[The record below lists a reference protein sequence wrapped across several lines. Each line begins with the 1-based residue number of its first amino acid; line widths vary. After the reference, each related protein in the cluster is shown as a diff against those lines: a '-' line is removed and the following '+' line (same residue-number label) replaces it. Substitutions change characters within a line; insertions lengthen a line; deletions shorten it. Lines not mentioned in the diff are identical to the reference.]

1 MTKRATNSEPAER
14 ERLEVFIVRAGERWL
29 GLAAEEVAGVE
40 RGRQPTP
47 LPHAPAALLGVVS
60 VRGRIL
66 TLLDPLALLGER
78 RAETTGNARPAFIL
92 ALRGQEQLALAVE
105 SEERLREIF
114 VDEIAPPNGPEAK
127 IARGTFQDD
136 GASVTL
142 LDATRLF
149 AAAVEGMEPRRRKR
163 ALTDER

>member
-78 RAETTGNARPAFIL
+78 SAETTGNARPAFIL

-114 VDEIAPPNGPEAK
+114 VDEIAPPNGTEAK